1 MKVKTSVTLSEELLN
16 AIDEKSGQNK
26 SRSDFIEK
34 ALWIY
39 IEIYLKEVQ
48 DRCDLEIINN
58 NSDRLNNEASDV
70 LDYQVP
76 V

>member
-1 MKVKTSVTLSEELLN
+1 MKIKTSVTLSEELLN

-39 IEIYLKEVQ
+39 IEKYLKEAQ

-58 NSDRLNNEASDV
+58 NSDRLNGEANDV

>member
-1 MKVKTSVTLSEELLN
+1 MKIKTSVTLSEELLN

-48 DRCDLEIINN
+48 DRCDLQIINN

>member
-1 MKVKTSVTLSEELLN
+1 MKIKTSVTLSEELLN

>member
-1 MKVKTSVTLSEELLN
+1 MKIKTSVTLSEELLS
-16 AIDEKSGQNK
+16 AIDKKSENSK

-34 ALWIY
+34 ALWTY
-39 IEIYLKEVQ
+39 IENYLRGEQ
-48 DRCDLEIINN
+48 DRRDFEIINK
-58 NSDRLNNEASDV
+58 NSDRLNNEALDV

>member
-1 MKVKTSVTLSEELLN
+1 MKIKTSVTLSEELLN

-58 NSDRLNNEASDV
+58 NSDRLNNEARDV